1 MGYLGGGRQFTGNGA
16 ARCANDM
23 GYNRNVLDWLGSID
37 IVVGAI
43 IAAACLRGLLLGLVR
58 EAFSLAAIAVAYTA
72 VRLFVSPTADWVI
85 EVGAGRVSPGAAPWV
100 AGALLVLLAIAVV
113 TSLGRVVRRGVRAVG
128 LGFADRVGGA
138 LLGTAEGVLV
148 VALLLTFVTGYLGR
162 DHPALAD
169 TRTLAAMEQLE
180 LLARE
185 VPAANHD
192 VASPPTSL

>member
-1 MGYLGGGRQFTGNGA
+1 
-16 ARCANDM
+16 M
-23 GYNRNVLDWLGSID
+23 GYNRAVLAWLGSID
-37 IVVGAI
+37 IVMGAI

-58 EAFSLAAIAVAYTA
+58 EAFSLVAIAVAYTA
-72 VRLFVSPTADWVI
+72 VRVFVHPASEWLAEVAEGRISPAM
-85 EVGAGRVSPGAAPWV
+85 APWL
-100 AGALLVLLAIAVV
+100 AGALLVLVTIAVV
-113 TSLGRVVRRGVRAVG
+113 TSIGRIVRRGVRAVG

-169 TRTLAAMEQLE
+169 TRALAAMEQLE

-185 VPAANHD
+185 APAANRD
-192 VASPPTSL
+192 VASPPP

>member
-1 MGYLGGGRQFTGNGA
+1 LAGIE
-16 ARCANDM
+16 
-23 GYNRNVLDWLGSID
+23 SID

-58 EAFSLAAIAVAYTA
+58 EAFSLVSIAAAYTA
-72 VRLFVSPTADWVI
+72 IRLFVHPAADWLVEI
-85 EVGAGRVSPGAAPWV
+85 AAGRISSGAAPWF
-100 AGALLVLLAIAVV
+100 AGALLVLLTIAVV
-113 TSLGRVVRRGVRAVG
+113 TTIGRMVRRGLRAAG

-148 VALLLTFVTGYLGR
+148 VALLLTLVTGYLGR

-169 TRTLAAMEQLE
+169 THTLAAMKQLE

-185 VPAANHD
+185 APAPIHD
-192 VASPPTSL
+192 VASPPPSL

>member
-1 MGYLGGGRQFTGNGA
+1 
-16 ARCANDM
+16 
-23 GYNRNVLDWLGSID
+23 
-37 IVVGAI
+37 
-43 IAAACLRGLLLGLVR
+43 
-58 EAFSLAAIAVAYTA
+58 
-72 VRLFVSPTADWVI
+72 
-85 EVGAGRVSPGAAPWV
+85 
-100 AGALLVLLAIAVV
+100 VV
-113 TSLGRVVRRGVRAVG
+113 TSLGRVIRRGVRAVG

-185 VPAANHD
+185 IPAADHD
-192 VASPPTSL
+192 VASPPPSF